1 MIELA
6 AIVWSVMHITV
17 FPDGPAPYQGDA
29 DVVKD
34 IYWRA
39 CVEQEIDGTSYRACE
54 TGGTTLAPVR
64 VDPGDEYPDTDTFQ
78 YFVPDPPAIAITEEM
93 VLGWLHARMEEEQL
107 AKARQILT
115 SNLEV
120 QVAVQAQD
128 DAQAP
133 VDAPLPLVDD
143 DAEDADPGVDDAVL

>member
-6 AIVWSVMHITV
+6 AIVWTVLNVTV

-64 VDPGDEYPDTDTFQ
+64 VDPGDEYPDPATFQ
-78 YFVPDPPAIAITEEM
+78 YFVPDAPAIAITESM
-93 VLGWLHARMEEEQL
+93 VLGWLHARMPEEQL
-107 AKARQILT
+107 VKARQILT
-115 SNLEV
+115 SSLEV

-128 DAQAP
+128 DAS
-133 VDAPLPLVDD
+133 LPWADD
-143 DAEDADPGVDDAVL
+143 DAEDEDPGIE

>member
-6 AIVWSVMHITV
+6 AIVWTVMNVTV
-17 FPDGPAPYQGDA
+17 FPDGPAPYDGAD

-39 CVEQEIDGTSYRACE
+39 CVEQEIEGNSYRACE

-64 VDPGDEYPDTDTFQ
+64 VDPADEYPDPDTFQ
-78 YFVPDPPAIAITEEM
+78 YLVPDPPAIAVTEEM

-115 SNLEV
+115 SDLEV
-120 QVAVQAQD
+120 QVAVQAQA
-128 DAQAP
+128 DAQAQD
-133 VDAPLPLVDD
+133 VAPLPCVDD
-143 DAEDADPGVDDAVL
+143 DAEHADPGVDDAVL

>member
-6 AIVWSVMHITV
+6 AIVWTVMNITV

-64 VDPGDEYPDTDTFQ
+64 VDPADEYPDPDTFQ
-78 YFVPDPPAIAITEEM
+78 YLVPDPPAIAVTEEM
-93 VLGWLHARMEEEQL
+93 VLGWLHARMPEEQL

-115 SNLEV
+115 SSLRL
-120 QVAVQAQD
+120 QAVAQAQA
-128 DAQAP
+128 DAQAQVEP
-133 VDAPLPLVDD
+133 PPPWVP
-143 DAEDADPGVDDAVL
+143 DPGGL